1 MIRILLTI
9 AATSLIVCM
18 LSIGGFVAL
27 GGVQSIVD
35 GDFEFGSRDY
45 DHGHRHIVRRGGQS
59 EGRERAERTLAWSG
73 GDAITVDLSAD
84 VSFTQAPEA
93 SIIVTG
99 PKRLVD
105 RVTIT
110 DGRLSLKSLD
120 GDDDFS
126 MSMGHRGTLRIRI
139 TAPAVRSFTINGSA
153 DLDIRDYDQPDLAMR
168 INGSGDVRGA
178 GKTADLTVK
187 ISGSGEAD
195 FSGLTAGKADVAIAG
210 SGAAEID
217 PVDAAQVSIAG
228 SGDVTLRRRPP
239 SLSSDVAGSGDLIIN
254 D

>member
-27 GGVQSIVD
+27 GGVQSIMD

-45 DHGHRHIVRRGGQS
+45 DHDHRHIVRRNGRV
-59 EGRERAERTLAWSG
+59 ENRERAERTLAWTG
-73 GDAITVDLSAD
+73 GDALTLDMSAD
-84 VSFTQAPEA
+84 VSFTQAPET

-99 PKRLVD
+99 PKQLVD

-120 GDDDFS
+120 GDDGFH

-153 DLDIRDYDQPDLAMR
+153 DLDIRNYDQPDLDLR
-168 INGSGDVRGA
+168 INGSGDVRGV
-178 GKTADLTVK
+178 GKTADLTVR

-195 FSGLTAGKADVAIAG
+195 FSGLTAGKADVSIAG
-210 SGAAEID
+210 SGDAEID
-217 PVDAAQVSIAG
+217 PVDAAAVSIAG
-228 SGDVTLRRRPP
+228 SGDVTLRRRPAN
-239 SLSSDVAGSGDLIIN
+239 LSSNVAGSGDLIIN